1 MKIVAKTIYTQFD
14 EMVNYDNIVKI
25 GIKTNWEDADISDD
39 GTIAPD
45 FEMVGRDITGLEIPI
60 GIYKTYEEAEEAV
73 RHSMSSLR
81 IRHTQ
86 STKSQSP
93 RELIPDG

>member
-1 MKIVAKTIYTQFD
+1 MAKTIYTQFD

-39 GTIAPD
+39 GTIDPD

-60 GIYKTYEEAEEAV
+60 GIYKTYKEAEEAV
-73 RHSMSSLR
+73 KALHEWFKN
-81 IRHTQ
+81 Q
-86 STKSQSP
+86 AYAVYEVPKS
-93 RELIPDG
+93 EGADT

>member
-25 GIKTNWEDADISDD
+25 GIKTNWEDTDISDD

-73 RHSMSSLR
+73 KALHEWFKNQAYAVYEVPKPEGAD
-81 IRHTQ
+81 T
-86 STKSQSP
+86 
-93 RELIPDG
+93 

>member
-1 MKIVAKTIYTQFD
+1 MLPMLHA
-14 EMVNYDNIVKI
+14 IVKI

-45 FEMVGRDITGLEIPI
+45 FEMVVRDITGLEIPI

-73 RHSMSSLR
+73 KALHEWFKNQAYAVYEVPKPEGAD
-81 IRHTQ
+81 T
-86 STKSQSP
+86 
-93 RELIPDG
+93 

>member
-1 MKIVAKTIYTQFD
+1 MAKTIYTQFD

-45 FEMVGRDITGLEIPI
+45 FEMVGRDITGLEIPKMLYCI
-60 GIYKTYEEAEEAV
+60 FAV
-73 RHSMSSLR
+73 CPSLFQHIAFCFR
-81 IRHTQ
+81 ND
-86 STKSQSP
+86 
-93 RELIPDG
+93 IP

>member
-1 MKIVAKTIYTQFD
+1 MVKTIYTQFD

-45 FEMVGRDITGLEIPI
+45 FEMVGRDITGLEILI
-60 GIYKTYEEAEEAV
+60 GIYKTYEEAEKAV
-73 RHSMSSLR
+73 KALHEWFKNQAYAVYEVPKPEGAD
-81 IRHTQ
+81 T
-86 STKSQSP
+86 
-93 RELIPDG
+93 